1 MGGAVYLVC
10 HRYASRPSAHLC
22 TAHYL
27 REDALL
33 GALAERLQVLARQA
47 LGDQPPGAAL
57 ASRGERESRE
67 ETQWQDRLAQL
78 EEIRFSAYRDKVAGI
93 LTPEELEKLLVTLRR
108 EQAQARAALE
118 GARERRQRR
127 EESGQ
132 GQLEKLLS
140 PERLNR
146 ALLSQLIR
154 RIIVG
159 EGRQVRGEFAFR
171 PPAGAKKP
179 GKEEKTGQ
187 NMV

>member
-1 MGGAVYLVC
+1 M
-10 HRYASRPSAHLC
+10 
-22 TAHYL
+22 
-27 REDALL
+27 
-33 GALAERLQVLARQA
+33 
-47 LGDQPPGAAL
+47 
-57 ASRGERESRE
+57 
-67 ETQWQDRLAQL
+67 

-146 ALLSQLIR
+146 ALLSRLVR
-154 RIIVG
+154 RITVG
-159 EGRQVRGEFAFR
+159 EGRQVWVEFAFR
-171 PPAGAKKP
+171 SPVEVEEP
-179 GKEEKTGQ
+179 GKAEKTGQ